1 MNCYFSSN
9 SIFFFHSSSISS
21 TYGAPLRTGE
31 LGGSTVGYPPSG
43 IPNIGAEFGIRQ
55 SRAQIDE
62 LKKKLKMV
70 ITPVWMLQLKPLPL
84 IKYESFKP
92 LKKLKLHVAF
102 LLFTSKGYVKFA
114 LQHRRYIY
122 SKAFPNSFHVYV

>member
-1 MNCYFSSN
+1 MFLINWWIVISHLTAH
-9 SIFFFHSSSISS
+9 FFHSSSISS

-31 LGGSTVGYPPSG
+31 LGGSTVGYPSSG

-55 SRAQIDE
+55 SSAQIDE

-92 LKKLKLHVAF
+92 LKKIKV
-102 LLFTSKGYVKFA
+102 TC
-114 LQHRRYIY
+114 
-122 SKAFPNSFHVYV
+122 SFFVIHFKRLCVVCTAA